1 MHSCLLWEYQCCLPG
16 PAQHR
21 GRSCYLGW
29 SDTETQTLLTW
40 GAIWRQQRAPSLTS
54 LSMGIL
60 PEHEYMI
67 TSQGFIFSQW
77 LQYQYLPELP
87 VKHWDIETGFTET
100 EFYLV
105 SILISH
111 REKKKWLHKKK
122 PAKNSSLLHSYI
134 PSLTLPLASRV
145 IPWSLQTK
153 ISRTQLWEERKEQR
167 KTCLKKS
174 RAKKKKKEKEKRK
187 LQMKVRTSRQEQNS
201 HS

>member
-1 MHSCLLWEYQCCLPG
+1 MLFGMKWHRDTNPPHVGRNMKTTEGSIAHITVHGNSAWAWVHDHIPGIYFFTVAAVSVPTRASCKTLR
-16 PAQHR
+16 HR
-21 GRSCYLGW
+21 NRFHRNWILFGIYF
-29 SDTETQTLLTW
+29 DITQ
-40 GAIWRQQRAPSLTS
+40 G
-54 LSMGIL
+54 
-60 PEHEYMI
+60 
-67 TSQGFIFSQW
+67 
-77 LQYQYLPELP
+77 
-87 VKHWDIETGFTET
+87 
-100 EFYLV
+100 
-105 SILISH
+105 
-111 REKKKWLHKKK
+111 KKKWLHKKK